1 LNLADVYSY
10 LESLR
15 RGTTG
20 LLSNPS
26 DTLNQWGSQIKED
39 LGKYDQGNARTMGLL
54 SDPVLGGGSAPGASA
69 WQNNGPLGS
78 GLLGALHIA
87 YHGTPHTVDKF
98 DMTKVGTG
106 EGAQAYGHGLY
117 FAENPNVAQI
127 YKDALSRSEIVGKDG
142 KVLYSPP
149 AKIDYHGTPEGRAMS
164 ALQYAHDAQ
173 SVDPYPF
180 ARNVLRRTDDKE
192 AADAALGLLGQWQ
205 DAGGVP
211 KPSGNLY
218 KVDINA
224 DPAHYLDWDKPLSE
238 QSQHVQDAVSPLLTV
253 NFAKSNPIGSEIYH
267 GFGPSGY
274 EPAGTATKDMATQA
288 LRQAG
293 IPGIKYKDAG
303 SRNNVP
309 WKLIPANESV
319 SGKWVLK
326 QGPFGDPQYFTD
338 AAQAQAAFAAKQAEN
353 QATHNYVVFD
363 DSLINNLGP
372 WQP

>member
-15 RGTTG
+15 RGTKG
-20 LLSNPS
+20 LLANPS

-54 SDPVLGGGSAPGASA
+54 SDPVLGGGSAPGVSA

-98 DMTKVGTG
+98 DMSKVGTG

-117 FAENPNVAQI
+117 FAENPQTAGV
-127 YKDALSRSEIVGKDG
+127 YRDALSPFEVKTPTGSIQKNFGTVSGPEREALSFVEMAHKNGEANPFSAATNYLKDFG
-142 KVLYSPP
+142 NNMDPSVVPYYKKV
-149 AKIDYHGTPEGRAMS
+149 AD
-164 ALQYAHDAQ
+164 ALQNWQAQ
-173 SVDPYPF
+173 G
-180 ARNVLRRTDDKE
+180 AT
-192 AADAALGLLGQWQ
+192 
-205 DAGGVP
+205 AG
-211 KPSGNLY
+211 KSGNLY

-238 QSQHVQDAVSPLLTV
+238 QSQRVQDAIAQATPAMSPVWQKAITPQTTGQSLYQAAGSAA
-253 NFAKSNPIGSEIYH
+253 NNPQE
-267 GFGPSGY
+267 
-274 EPAGTATKDMATQA
+274 ATTL
-288 LRQAG
+288 LRQLG

-303 SRNNVP
+303 SR
-309 WKLIPANESV
+309 
-319 SGKWVLK
+319 SGD
-326 QGPFGDPQYFTD
+326 GG
-338 AAQAQAAFAAKQAEN
+338 
-353 QATHNYVVFD
+353 THNYVVFD